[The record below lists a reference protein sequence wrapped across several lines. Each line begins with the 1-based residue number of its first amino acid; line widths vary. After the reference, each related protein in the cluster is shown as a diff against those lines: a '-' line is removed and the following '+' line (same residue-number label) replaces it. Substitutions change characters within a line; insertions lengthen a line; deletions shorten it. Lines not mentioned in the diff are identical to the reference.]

1 MKRGWYLLPLVALL
15 LAACGPQP
23 TPLAPTQPPAETSS
37 LPTVE
42 QATTVPP
49 TPTTQPATDTPPP
62 AVIQPTN
69 VPATPAEALPAEY
82 PGLPLPTD
90 RGSHFSASG
99 VCSVCHTQMVDE
111 EGNNVSTDTFWRAS
125 MMANSA
131 RDPYWQASVRAE
143 VLTNPGL
150 QAAIEDKCASC
161 HMAMARSTI
170 ATSGE
175 TAKMLDDGFLDLEN
189 ELHSLAMD
197 GVSCTLCHQIRED
210 GFGEPESFSAGFA
223 IAPDLPFGEREA
235 FGPHP
240 VGKGLVGLMQSSSG
254 FVPQQSLHVE
264 QAELCATCHTLY
276 THYVDGKGEIA
287 GEFPEQMP
295 YLEWL
300 ASVYGDSV
308 TCQVC
313 HMPAAKGGVHL
324 SIAGG
329 PPRSPFHQHI
339 FVGGNAYLLK
349 ILETFGEQIMV
360 TASSAQFRDK
370 QARAVLQL
378 QERTASLEF
387 EEATIEGVTLTAD
400 IVVKTMVG
408 HKFPTGFPARRVWV
422 HLTVQD
428 TMGKTVFESG
438 TVNADGSIVGNDN
451 DADAAAYEPHYQ
463 VIDSPDQVQ
472 IYEAI
477 MGDTEDEVTTT
488 LLRGA
493 AYLKDNR
500 LPPLGFDKSTVQA
513 DIAVRGAAFE
523 DQDFAGGTDR
533 LRYTIALSEAQAPLV
548 VTAELL
554 YQSIG
559 FRWADNLRRYDAPE
573 PGRFLGYYEQ
583 IPNQP
588 VVVATATVEVKE

>member
-1 MKRGWYLLPLVALL
+1 MKRTWYLLAFVALL

-23 TPLAPTQPPAETSS
+23 TPAVPPQPPTEVSS

-42 QATTVPP
+42 EPTTAPP
-49 TPTTQPATDTPPP
+49 TPTMEPATNTPPPTSTQPAE
-62 AVIQPTN
+62 
-69 VPATPAEALPAEY
+69 VPATPTEAVPAES

-99 VCSVCHTQMVDE
+99 ACTVCHTQMVDE
-111 EGNNVSTDTFWRAS
+111 EGQDVSTDTFWRAS

-143 VLTNPGL
+143 ALANPGF
-150 QAAIEDKCASC
+150 QAAIEDQCASC
-161 HMAMARSTI
+161 HMPMARSTV

-175 TAKMLDDGFLDLEN
+175 TGQMLDEGFLDPEN
-189 ELHSLAMD
+189 ELHSLALD
-197 GVSCTLCHQIRED
+197 GISCTLCHQIREE
-210 GFGEPESFSAGFA
+210 GFGKPESFSAGFA
-223 IAPDLPFGEREA
+223 IAPDLPLGERES

-254 FVPQQSLHVE
+254 FVPLQSLHVE
-264 QAELCATCHTLY
+264 QAEFCATCHTLY
-276 THYVDGKGEIA
+276 TPYVDAAGEIA

-308 TCQVC
+308 PCQVC
-313 HMPAAKGGVHL
+313 HMPAAKGGVPL
-324 SIAGG
+324 SIVGG

-339 FVGGNAYLLK
+339 LVGGNAYLLK
-349 ILETFGEQIMV
+349 VLETFGEQMMA

-370 QARAVLQL
+370 QAQAEKQL
-378 QERTASLEF
+378 QERTASLDF
-387 EEATIEGVTLTAD
+387 EEAKAEGATLTAD
-400 IVVKTMVG
+400 IVVKSMVG

-428 TMGKTVFESG
+428 ATGEIVFESG
-438 TVNADGSIVGNDN
+438 TAHADGSIAGNDN

-477 MGDTEDEVTTT
+477 MGDTEGQVTTT

-500 LPPLGFDKSTVQA
+500 LPPLGFDKSAVGA

-523 DQDFAGGTDR
+523 DEDFAGGTDR
-533 LRYTIALSEAQAPLV
+533 IRYTIALSDAQAPFL

-583 IPNQP
+583 ISNQP